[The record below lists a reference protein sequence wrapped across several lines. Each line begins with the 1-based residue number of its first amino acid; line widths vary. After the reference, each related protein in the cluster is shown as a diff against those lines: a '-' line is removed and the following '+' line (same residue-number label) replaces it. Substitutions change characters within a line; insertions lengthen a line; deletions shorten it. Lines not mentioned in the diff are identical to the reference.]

1 MDLSRLRFRSDPL
14 RSDLDIVR
22 EIVSSSGFFSA
33 MEVDVALEVL
43 DERLAKGE
51 SSGYFFFFAEVEGDV
66 VGYACFGPI
75 PCTLTSFDLYWIAVR
90 PDLRGG
96 GAGRRIL
103 ARVEDEIRSMGGTRV
118 YVETSSR
125 ELYGPTRAFY
135 SHCGYEQEAALR
147 DFYAPGDDK
156 IVFLKILVSEPPLYE

>member
-1 MDLSRLRFRSDPL
+1 MDLSRLRFRSDAL
-14 RSDLDIVR
+14 HSDLDIVR
-22 EIVSSSGFFSA
+22 EIVSSSGYFSS

-43 DERLAKGE
+43 SERLVKGD
-51 SSGYFFFFAEVEGDV
+51 SSGYSFFFAEIEGNV

-96 GAGRRIL
+96 GAGRCIL
-103 ARVEDEIRSMGGTRV
+103 ERVEDEIRKMGGTRI

-125 ELYGPTRAFY
+125 ELYGPTRSFY
-135 SHCGYEQEAALR
+135 AKCGYEQEATLR
-147 DFYAPGDDK
+147 NFYAPGDDK
-156 IVFLKILVSEPPLYE
+156 IVFLKMLD